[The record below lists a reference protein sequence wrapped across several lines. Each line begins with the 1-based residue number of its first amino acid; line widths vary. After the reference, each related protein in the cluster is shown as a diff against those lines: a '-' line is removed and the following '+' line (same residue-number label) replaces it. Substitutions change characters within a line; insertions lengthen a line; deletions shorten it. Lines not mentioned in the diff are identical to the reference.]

1 VLAVAEDVG
10 ASVPSFA
17 VVALHAWRGEVG
29 GFEELAN
36 SCRAAAE
43 EINEGHV
50 LRFVDGITALLRNGT
65 GEHRTALDFCKRML
79 DSDNPTYG
87 LVVAFEYAEAASRA
101 GTAEEVAAAREYLA
115 TLTGAAQTGWGR
127 GLRAISIALLDD
139 TADAESSYRESVA
152 EFAKTGMRSYLAR
165 VYLLF
170 GEWLRREGRHQE
182 GRGHL
187 RTAYELLSDIGCN
200 AFAAR
205 AAHELGLS
213 GDKTR
218 RRPPSTDDQLTA
230 QELQVAEMAAS
241 GLSNRDIAERL
252 YLSHRTV
259 ASHLY
264 RVYPKLGITSRNQLH
279 LALQGHATISRSSA

>member
-1 VLAVAEDVG
+1 MCIRD
-10 ASVPSFA
+10 
-17 VVALHAWRGEVG
+17 R
-29 GFEELAN
+29 
-36 SCRAAAE
+36 
-43 EINEGHV
+43 
-50 LRFVDGITALLRNGT
+50 
-65 GEHRTALDFCKRML
+65 
-79 DSDNPTYG
+79 
-87 LVVAFEYAEAASRA
+87 
-101 GTAEEVAAAREYLA
+101 YLA

-139 TADAESSYRESVA
+139 TADAESSYRGE
-152 EFAKTGMRSYLAR
+152 RRR
-165 VYLLF
+165 VREDRNAVLPCACVPPF

-279 LALQGHATISRSSA
+279 LALHGHATISRSSA